1 MAERP
6 VDPEHQDVGDGSPD
20 GVQDSDIAPGTQPAD
35 AMVDSSSQDRPVTT
49 QAVFRPDFDDDSEAT
64 PLHIADTEPQE
75 RMKPVKRAPVRR
87 LGGGLV
93 EIPRV
98 PDIDPLEA
106 LMPNPV
112 VPESKRFCWNCGRP
126 VGRSS
131 KDAKAVSEGWCPYC
145 GSPYS
150 FLPQLNPGDVVAG
163 QYEIRGCI
171 AHGGLGWV
179 YLALDRN
186 VNDRPV
192 VLKGLVHS
200 GDAEAQAI
208 AMAER
213 RFLAEVVHPSIVQIF
228 NFVEHTDRHGE
239 PVGYIVME
247 YVGGQSLKRRKGDK
261 LPVAEAIAYVLE
273 ILPALSYLHSIG
285 LVYNDLKPEN
295 IMLTEEQLKLI
306 DLGAVSRLNSFGYLY
321 GTPGYQAPEIVRT
334 GPTVASD
341 IYTVGRTL
349 AALTL
354 RLRAR
359 GGRYVDGL
367 PEDDPVLNKYD
378 SFARL
383 LRRAID
389 PDPRRRFASAEEMSG
404 QLSGVLREVVA
415 QDTGVRRPG
424 LSTIFSRTRSTFGE
438 DLLVAHTDVY
448 LDGHVHSEKLTA
460 KEIVTALQVPLVDPA
475 DVAAPLL
482 GATVLSQPVQT
493 LDSLRAFRHGAMD
506 SEDIDLSESVELPL
520 MEVRALLDLGDVA
533 KATRKLDDLAERV
546 GWRWR
551 LVWYRGVSELLTGD
565 YESASKHFSEVLDTF
580 PGELA
585 PKMALAATAEL
596 AGSSDEHM
604 YYEEV
609 WNTDDGVIS
618 AAFGLARAQS
628 VEGDRAGAVRTLDE
642 VPATSRHFT
651 TARLTSAVTLLSGR
665 SATEITEDQ
674 IRDAARRVEALPPTE
689 PRVLQI
695 RALVLGSAL
704 DWLQGNEAS
713 TNHILG
719 FPFTEHGL
727 RLGVEASLRGLA
739 RAAPTQAHRYTL
751 VDMANRV
758 RPTSTF

>member
-1 MAERP
+1 MGEPMDNER
-6 VDPEHQDVGDGSPD
+6 EEQQRLPD
-20 GVQDSDIAPGTQPAD
+20 EGPGTQPAD
-35 AMVDSSSQDRPVTT
+35 VLADSASVRRAMST
-49 QAVFRPDFDDDSEAT
+49 QAIFRPDLDDSERT
-64 PLHIADTEPQE
+64 SVRTVETEPQE
-75 RMKPVKRAPVRR
+75 RLPATATRTVPPVRK

-93 EIPRV
+93 EVPRV
-98 PDIDPLEA
+98 PYTDPLEA
-106 LMPNPV
+106 LMTDPV
-112 VPESKRFCWNCGRP
+112 VPESRRFCWNCGRP
-126 VGRSS
+126 VGRSGPDGES
-131 KDAKAVSEGWCPYC
+131 PSEGWCPYC

-150 FLPQLNPGDVVAG
+150 FLPQLNPGDIVAG
-163 QYEIRGCI
+163 QYEVKGCI

-179 YLALDRN
+179 YLAFDKN

-200 GDAEAQAI
+200 GDAEAQKI

-213 RFLAEVVHPSIVQIF
+213 QFLAEVVHPSIVQIF
-228 NFVEHTDRHGE
+228 NFVEHPDRHGN

-261 LPVAEAIAYVLE
+261 LAVAEAIAYILE
-273 ILPALSYLHSIG
+273 ILPALGYLHSIG

-306 DLGAVSRLNSFGYLY
+306 DLGAVSRINSFGYLY

-334 GPTVASD
+334 GPTVATD

-354 RLRAR
+354 NLRTR
-359 GGRYVDGL
+359 NGRYVEGL
-367 PEDDPVLNKYD
+367 PDDDPVLEKYD
-378 SFARL
+378 SFGRL

-389 PDPRRRFASAEEMSG
+389 PDPRRRFSSAEEMSG
-404 QLSGVLREVVA
+404 QLMGVLREVVA
-415 QDTGVRRPG
+415 HDTRVPRPG
-424 LSTIFSRTRSTFGE
+424 LSTIFSRSRSTFGV
-438 DLLVAHTDVY
+438 DLLVCHTDVY
-448 LDGHVHSEKLTA
+448 LDGQVHSEKLTA

-482 GATVLSQPVQT
+482 QATVLSQPVQT
-493 LDSLRAFRHGAMD
+493 LDSLRAFRHGSLDA
-506 SEDIDLSESVELPL
+506 EGIDLSESVELPL
-520 MEVRALLDLGDVA
+520 MEVRALLDLGDVGN
-533 KATRKLDDLAERV
+533 ATRKLDDLAERV

-551 LVWYRGVSELLTGD
+551 LVWYRAVSELLTGD
-565 YESASKHFSEVLDTF
+565 YDSAIKHFSEVLDTF

-585 PKMALAATAEL
+585 PKMALAATHEL
-596 AGSSDEHM
+596 AGNPDGEKF
-604 YYEEV
+604 YRTV
-609 WNTDDGVIS
+609 WQTDDGVIS
-618 AAFGLARAQS
+618 AAFGLARALS
-628 VEGDRAGAVRTLDE
+628 ATGDRAGAVRTLDE

-665 SATEITEDQ
+665 SQKEITEEE

-695 RALVLGSAL
+695 RALVLGTAM
-704 DWLQGNEAS
+704 DWLENHEAS

-719 FPFTEHGL
+719 YPFTRHGL
-727 RLGVEASLRGLA
+727 RLGVEASLRALA
-739 RAAPTQAHRYTL
+739 RVAPTQAHRYTL

-758 RPTSTF
+758 RPASTF

>member
-1 MAERP
+1 M
-6 VDPEHQDVGDGSPD
+6 DKPD
-20 GVQDSDIAPGTQPAD
+20 DDAVAPGTEPAD
-35 AMVDSSSQDRPVTT
+35 ATADSAAQMRPVST
-49 QAVFRPDFDDDSEAT
+49 QALFRPHFDDDEDDDAT
-64 PLHIADTEPQE
+64 TVETEPQE
-75 RMKPVKRAPVRR
+75 RVTTTRVAQPVRR

-131 KDAKAVSEGWCPYC
+131 PDGKALSEGWCPYC

-163 QYEIRGCI
+163 QYEIKGCI

-179 YLALDRN
+179 YLAFDKN

-213 RFLAEVVHPSIVQIF
+213 QFLAEVVHPSIVQIF
-228 NFVEHTDRHGE
+228 NFVEHPDRHGD

-247 YVGGQSLKRRKGDK
+247 YVGGQSLKRGRGVN
-261 LPVAEAIAYVLE
+261 LPVSEAIAYILE
-273 ILPALSYLHSIG
+273 ILPALGYLHSIG

-295 IMLTEEQLKLI
+295 IMVTEEQLKLI
-306 DLGAVSRLNSFGYLY
+306 DLGAVSRINSFGYLY

-334 GPTVASD
+334 GPTVATD

-349 AALTL
+349 AALTMTL
-354 RLRAR
+354 RTRN
-359 GGRYVDGL
+359 GRYVDGL
-367 PEDDPVLNKYD
+367 PEDDPVLTEYD

-389 PDPRRRFASAEEMSG
+389 PDPRRRFASAEEMAG

-415 QDTGVRRPG
+415 HDTGVPRPG
-424 LSTIFSRTRSTFGE
+424 LSTIFSRTRSTFGVE
-438 DLLVAHTDVY
+438 LLVAHTDVY
-448 LDGHVHSEKLTA
+448 LDGQVHSEKLTG
-460 KEIVTALQVPLVDPA
+460 KEIVTALPVPLVDPA

-482 GATVLSQPVQT
+482 QATVLSQPVQT
-493 LDSLRAFRHGAMD
+493 LDSLRAVRHGSLD
-506 SEDIDLSESVELPL
+506 SEGIDLSESVELPL

-551 LVWYRGVSELLTGD
+551 LVWYRAVAELLTGD
-565 YESASKHFSEVLDTF
+565 YDSAIKHFNEVLDTF

-585 PKMALAATAEL
+585 PKLALAATAEL
-596 AGSSDEHM
+596 AGSSDEHKF
-604 YYEEV
+604 YETV
-609 WNTDDGVIS
+609 WDTDDGVIS
-618 AAFGLARAQS
+618 AAFGLARALS
-628 VEGDRAGAVRTLDE
+628 AEGDREAAVRTLDE
-642 VPATSRHFT
+642 VPASSRHFT

-665 SATEITEDQ
+665 STSEITEEH

-695 RALVLGSAL
+695 RALVLGSAM
-704 DWLQGNEAS
+704 DWLEAGHEAS

-719 FPFTEHGL
+719 FPFTGHGL
-727 RLGVEASLRGLA
+727 RLGVEASLRALA
-739 RAAPTQAHRYTL
+739 RVAPTQAHRYTL